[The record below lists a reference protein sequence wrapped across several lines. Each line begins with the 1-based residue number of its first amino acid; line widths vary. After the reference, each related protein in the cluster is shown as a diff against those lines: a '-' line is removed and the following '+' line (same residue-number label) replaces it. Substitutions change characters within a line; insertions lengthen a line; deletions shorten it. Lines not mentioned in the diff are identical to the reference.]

1 MPSREAQQKLED
13 CLTDQAWRLNNLYK
27 ITNKEGQEV
36 DFHMNESQWD
46 LYQNM
51 WFYNVILKAR
61 QRGFSTIIQL
71 MILDMCVFHKNTSAG
86 IIAQSREDSESIF
99 DEEIRFAYDRLP
111 YSLRSRVT
119 AKTDSARELSFSNG
133 PKNTTETAP

>member
-1 MPSREAQQKLED
+1 
-13 CLTDQAWRLNNLYK
+13 
-27 ITNKEGQEV
+27 
-36 DFHMNESQWD
+36 
-46 LYQNM
+46 M

-99 DEEIRFAYDRLP
+99 DEKIRFAYDRLP
-111 YSLRSRVT
+111 YSIRSRVT

-133 PKNTTETAP
+133 SKIRVGTSLRGGTLQALQDRKSTRLNSSH